1 MKLKIMSASIVV
13 VGLLFSGCA
22 TSGTPEAVAPVA
34 VAKVLSEPTPH
45 VKGLMDK
52 FQLQSVDYTYVKQ
65 AVGNGTR
72 SGAKALLID
81 ARPNPKYLGGT
92 IPSSLSIPDTQ
103 IDKYIGQLDKVAK
116 DKEIIVYCGG
126 WDCEKSPIVA
136 GHLKSIGFKN
146 VKLYQAGEPEWAT
159 KSYLEVSTPVV
170 ESAFKKNGALLIDA
184 RPYAM
189 TLKESIPGA
198 IYVNDEEMPALM
210 GRFPVDKN
218 TSIIT
223 FCAGYECH
231 KSHVVANKL
240 LELGY
245 KKVSVYAG
253 GLPAWKEAKLQ
264 TTAGAKPV
272 APVVEAAAP
281 KKDLFVD
288 GIKTGSDEGTVDG
301 EWYKALIIADKIP
314 ANVAVIDVRAPA
326 EYANGH
332 IKGAINIE
340 AGKLSAT
347 EFAAKLPKGKLIIIN
362 CATGGRAM
370 EAHMKL
376 KDAKIDVSKIMY
388 FDANIKCDATNKC
401 EIKVNEPLG

>member
-1 MKLKIMSASIVV
+1 MKLRTIGASIVV
-13 VGLLFSGCA
+13 AGLLLSGC
-22 TSGTPEAVAPVA
+22 TNTQPEVGTTPA
-34 VAKVLSEPTPH
+34 AKVLTEPTAH
-45 VKGLMDK
+45 VKGLIEK
-52 FQLQSVDYTYVKQ
+52 FALQNVDYAYVKQ
-65 AVGNGTR
+65 AIGNGTR

-92 IPSSLSIPDTQ
+92 IPSSLNIPDTQ

-116 DKEIIVYCGG
+116 DKEIIVFCGG

-136 GHLKSIGFKN
+136 GHLKSKGFTN

-159 KSYLEVSTPVV
+159 KSYLEIGVPAI
-170 ESAFKKNGALLIDA
+170 EAAFNKNSALIIDA

-198 IYVNDEEMPALM
+198 LYVNDEDMPKLM
-210 GRFPVDKN
+210 GRFPTDKN
-218 TSIIT
+218 TPIIT

-245 KKVSVYAG
+245 TKVTVFAG

-264 TTAGAKPV
+264 TTAGAKPA
-272 APVVEAAAP
+272 APAAAAP
-281 KKDLFVD
+281 VAKKDAFVD
-288 GIKTGSDEGTVDG
+288 GVKLGADEGTVDG
-301 EWYKALIIADKIP
+301 EWYKALIVSGKIP
-314 ANVAVIDVRAPA
+314 ANVAVIDVRSPA
-326 EYANGH
+326 EFANGH
-332 IKGAINIE
+332 IKGAINVE
-340 AGKLSAT
+340 AGKMSAAD
-347 EFAAKLPKGKLIIIN
+347 FAAKLPKDKISIIN

-376 KDAKIDVSKIMY
+376 KDAKVDVSKVMY
-388 FDANIKCDATNKC
+388 FDANIKCDTAGKC

>member
-1 MKLKIMSASIVV
+1 MKLRVLSASLIVA
-13 VGLLFSGCA
+13 GLLFTGCA
-22 TSGTPEAVAPVA
+22 TAQPEVGATPVA
-34 VAKVLSEPTPH
+34 LVAPTPH
-45 VKGLMDK
+45 VKGLMEK
-52 FQLQSVDYTYVKQ
+52 YKLQDVDYAYVKK
-65 AVGNGTR
+65 AIGNGTR

-103 IDKYIGQLDKVAK
+103 IEKYIGQLDKTPK
-116 DKEIIVYCGG
+116 DKEIIVFCGG

-136 GHLKSIGFKN
+136 GYLKGKGFTN
-146 VKLYQAGEPEWAT
+146 VKLYQAGEPEWAA
-159 KSYLEVSTPVV
+159 KSYLEVGTPVV
-170 ESAFKKNGALLIDA
+170 QSAFKNNGSLIIDA

-189 TLKESIPGA
+189 TLRESIPGA
-198 IYVNDEEMPALM
+198 LYMNDEDMPKLM
-210 GRFPVDKN
+210 GKFPVDKN
-218 TSIIT
+218 MPIIT

-264 TTAGAKPV
+264 TTAGAPKAEV
-272 APVVEAAAP
+272 APAPAAP
-281 KKDLFVD
+281 KAAVMVD
-288 GIKTGSDEGTVDG
+288 GIKLGADEGTVDG
-301 EWYKALIIADKIP
+301 EWYKALIVSGKVP
-314 ANVAVIDVRAPA
+314 ANVAIIDVRSPA

-332 IKGAINIE
+332 IKGAINLE
-340 AGKLSAT
+340 AGKMSAAD
-347 EFAAKLPKGKLIIIN
+347 FYAKLPKGKVSIIN

-376 KDAKIDVSKIMY
+376 KDAKLDVSKVLY
-388 FDANIKCDATNKC
+388 FDANIKCDASNKC